1 VRANYLAGD
10 AQLKTVTKFL
20 KAYMFWLFMFELFC
34 SSQGY
39 AVSKFLIP
47 YARRIADALLD
58 AVPRSVGAT
67 LFLPTRTRG
76 CALGC

>member
-1 VRANYLAGD
+1 
-10 AQLKTVTKFL
+10 
-20 KAYMFWLFMFELFC
+20 MFELFC

-58 AVPRSVGAT
+58 AVPQISWGNAVLADTYKRLCMGVSKGRSEK
-67 LFLPTRTRG
+67 
-76 CALGC
+76 